1 MEPIEQQSARHEPST
16 EQDVRGMIR
25 NVIEEFLTTERRKAE
40 PAYKAELL
48 EERKRREQLER
59 QVNELVEENQKAKK
73 FAEESDRNAQ
83 IRAELQRLG
92 VTKVDLAHK
101 AIKDDIQR
109 TPDGTLVA
117 RTSEGELTAKEYLAK
132 FVQENPEFL
141 PARIAGGSG
150 MTTTPRHSGGSSIE
164 LESIRPGMSP
174 EEMQRVREQ
183 IAQVALQTWKGD

>member
-1 MEPIEQQSARHEPST
+1 MEHMDEQSSAQAPEP

-48 EERKRREQLER
+48 EERRRREQLER
-59 QVNELVEENQKAKK
+59 QVNQLVEENQKAKK

-83 IRAELQRLG
+83 IRSELQRLG
-92 VTKVDLAHK
+92 VMKIDLAHK
-101 AIKDDIQR
+101 AVKDDIQR
-109 TPDGTLVA
+109 TPDGALVA
-117 RTSEGELTAKEYLAK
+117 RTSEGEVTAKEYLAK

-150 MTTTPRHSGGSSIE
+150 MTTTPRHSSGSSIE

-183 IAQVALQTWKGD
+183 IAQVALQTWKGE

>member
-1 MEPIEQQSARHEPST
+1 MEPIEEQSAPREPNT

-40 PAYKAELL
+40 PAYKAELV
-48 EERKRREQLER
+48 EERRRREQLER
-59 QVNELVEENQKAKK
+59 QVNQLVEENQKAKK

-83 IRAELQRLG
+83 IRSELQRLG
-92 VTKVDLAHK
+92 VIKVELAHK
-101 AIKDDIQR
+101 AVKDDIQR
-109 TPDGTLVA
+109 TPDGALVA
-117 RTSEGELTAKEYLAK
+117 RTAEGELPVKEYLTK

-150 MTTTPRHSGGSSIE
+150 MTTAPRSSVGSGIE
-164 LESIRPGMSP
+164 LESIRPGMSA

-183 IAQVALQTWKGD
+183 IAQVALQAWKGE

>member
-1 MEPIEQQSARHEPST
+1 MEQQSVSQEPRT
-16 EQDVRGMIR
+16 EQDVRGMIH

-59 QVNELVEENQKAKK
+59 QVNQLVQENQQAKK
-73 FAEESDRNAQ
+73 LAEESDRNVQ
-83 IRAELQRLG
+83 IRSELQRLG
-92 VTKVDLAHK
+92 VTKIDLAHK

-109 TPDGTLVA
+109 TPDGVLVA
-117 RTSEGELTAKEYLAK
+117 RTAEGEVTAKDYLAK

-150 MTTTPRHSGGSSIE
+150 MTTTPHHGGGSNVE

-174 EEMQRVREQ
+174 EELQRVREK
-183 IAQVALQTWKGD
+183 IAQVALQAWKSE

>member
-1 MEPIEQQSARHEPST
+1 MEPMEQQSGRQEPST

-48 EERKRREQLER
+48 DERKRREQLER
-59 QVNELVEENQKAKK
+59 QVNQLVEENQKAKK
-73 FAEESDRNAQ
+73 FAEESDRNVQ
-83 IRAELQRLG
+83 IRSELQRLG
-92 VTKVDLAHK
+92 VTKIDLAHK
-101 AIKDDIQR
+101 AVRDDIQR
-109 TPDGTLVA
+109 TPEGALVA
-117 RTSEGELTAKEYLAK
+117 KTAEGEMTAKDYLAR

-174 EEMQRVREQ
+174 EDMQRVRDQ
-183 IAQVALQTWKGD
+183 IAQVALQAWKGE

>member
-1 MEPIEQQSARHEPST
+1 MEPMEQQSGRLEPST

-48 EERKRREQLER
+48 DERKRREQLER
-59 QVNELVEENQKAKK
+59 QVNQLVEENQKAKK
-73 FAEESDRNAQ
+73 FAEESDRNVQ
-83 IRAELQRLG
+83 IRSELQRLG
-92 VTKVDLAHK
+92 VTKIDLAHK
-101 AIKDDIQR
+101 AVRDDIQR
-109 TPDGTLVA
+109 TPEGTLVA
-117 RTSEGELTAKEYLAK
+117 RTAEGEMTAKDYLTR

-174 EEMQRVREQ
+174 EDMQRVRDQ
-183 IAQVALQTWKGD
+183 IAQVALQAWKGE

>member
-1 MEPIEQQSARHEPST
+1 MEPMEQQSARQEPST

-59 QVNELVEENQKAKK
+59 QVNQLVEENQRAKK

-83 IRAELQRLG
+83 IRSELQRLG
-92 VTKVDLAHK
+92 VTKIDLAHK
-101 AIKDDIQR
+101 AVKDDIQR
-109 TPDGTLVA
+109 TPDGALVA
-117 RTSEGELTAKEYLAK
+117 RTSEGELTAKEYLTK

-141 PARIAGGSG
+141 PARIAGVSG
-150 MTTTPRHSGGSSIE
+150 MTTTPRQCGGSSIE

-174 EEMQRVREQ
+174 EEMQRVRDQ
-183 IAQVALQTWKGD
+183 IAQVALQAWKGE

>member
-1 MEPIEQQSARHEPST
+1 MEPIEQQSARPEPST

-59 QVNELVEENQKAKK
+59 QVNQLVEENQKAKR

-83 IRAELQRLG
+83 IRSVLQRLG
-92 VTKVDLAHK
+92 VTKVDLAYK
-101 AIKDDIQR
+101 AVKDDIQR
-109 TPDGTLVA
+109 TPDGALVA
-117 RTSEGELTAKEYLAK
+117 KTSEGELPAKEYLAK

-150 MTTTPRHSGGSSIE
+150 MTTTPRQCGGSSIE

-183 IAQVALQTWKGD
+183 IAQVALQTWKGE

>member
-1 MEPIEQQSARHEPST
+1 MEQQSAPQEPRT
-16 EQDVRGMIR
+16 EQDVRGMIH

-40 PAYKAELL
+40 PAYKAELI

-59 QVNELVEENQKAKK
+59 QVNQLVEENQKAKK
-73 FAEESDRNAQ
+73 FAEESDRNVQ
-83 IRAELQRLG
+83 IRSELQRLG
-92 VTKVDLAHK
+92 VTKIDLAHK

-109 TPDGTLVA
+109 TPDGALVA
-117 RTSEGELTAKEYLAK
+117 KTAEGEMAAKDYLAK

-150 MTTTPRHSGGSSIE
+150 MTTTPHHNGGSSIE

-174 EEMQRVREQ
+174 EEMQRVREK
-183 IAQVALQTWKGD
+183 IAQVALQAWKSE

>member
-1 MEPIEQQSARHEPST
+1 MEHMDEQSSAQAPEP

-40 PAYKAELL
+40 PAYKAELV
-48 EERKRREQLER
+48 EERRRREQLER
-59 QVNELVEENQKAKK
+59 QVNQLVEENQKAKK

-83 IRAELQRLG
+83 IRSELQRLG
-92 VTKVDLAHK
+92 VVKVELAHK
-101 AIKDDIQR
+101 AVKDDIQR
-109 TPDGTLVA
+109 TPDGALVA
-117 RTSEGELTAKEYLAK
+117 KTADGELPVKEYLTK

-150 MTTTPRHSGGSSIE
+150 MKTTPRSSVGSGIE
-164 LESIRPGMSP
+164 MESIRPGMSP

-183 IAQVALQTWKGD
+183 IAQVALQTWKGE

>member
-1 MEPIEQQSARHEPST
+1 MDHMEEQSVRQEPNT

-59 QVNELVEENQKAKK
+59 QVNQLVEENQKAKQI
-73 FAEESDRNAQ
+73 AEASDRSVQ
-83 IRAELQRLG
+83 IRSELQRLG
-92 VTKVDLAHK
+92 VTKIDLAHK
-101 AIKDDIQR
+101 AVKDDIQR
-109 TPDGTLVA
+109 TAEGALVA
-117 RTSEGELTAKEYLAK
+117 KTAEGELTAKDYLAK
-132 FVQENPEFL
+132 FVQDNPEFL

-174 EEMQRVREQ
+174 EELQRVREQ
-183 IAQVALQTWKGD
+183 IAQVALQAWKGE

>member
-1 MEPIEQQSARHEPST
+1 MEQQSASQEPRT
-16 EQDVRGMIR
+16 EQDVRGMIH

-48 EERKRREQLER
+48 EERKRREQLEQ
-59 QVNELVEENQKAKK
+59 QVNQLVEENQKAKK
-73 FAEESDRNAQ
+73 FAEESDRNVQ
-83 IRAELQRLG
+83 IRSELQRLG
-92 VTKVDLAHK
+92 VTKIDLAHK

-109 TPDGTLVA
+109 TPDGALVA
-117 RTSEGELTAKEYLAK
+117 RTAEGEMAAKDYLAK

-150 MTTTPRHSGGSSIE
+150 MTTTPHHNSGSNVE

-174 EEMQRVREQ
+174 EELQRVREK
-183 IAQVALQTWKGD
+183 IAQVALQAWKSE

>member
-1 MEPIEQQSARHEPST
+1 MEPIEQQSARPEPST

-59 QVNELVEENQKAKK
+59 QVNQLVEENQKAKK

-83 IRAELQRLG
+83 IRSELQRLG
-92 VTKVDLAHK
+92 VTKVELAHK
-101 AIKDDIQR
+101 AVKDDIQR
-109 TPDGTLVA
+109 TPDGALVA
-117 RTSEGELTAKEYLAK
+117 RTSEGELPAKEYLAK

-183 IAQVALQTWKGD
+183 IAQVALQTWKGE

>member
-1 MEPIEQQSARHEPST
+1 MESMEQQSARQEATT

-59 QVNELVEENQKAKK
+59 QVNQLVEENQKAKK
-73 FAEESDRNAQ
+73 FAEESDRNVQ
-83 IRAELQRLG
+83 IRSELQRLG
-92 VTKVDLAHK
+92 VTKIDLAHK
-101 AIKDDIQR
+101 AVKDDIQR
-109 TPDGTLVA
+109 TQDGALVA
-117 RTSEGELTAKEYLAK
+117 RTAEGEITAKDYLAK

-150 MTTTPRHSGGSSIE
+150 MTTTPRQSGGSSIE
-164 LESIRPGMSP
+164 LDSIRPGMSP
-174 EEMQRVREQ
+174 EDMQRVREQ
-183 IAQVALQTWKGD
+183 IAQVALQAWKGE

>member
-1 MEPIEQQSARHEPST
+1 MEQQSGRLEPST

-48 EERKRREQLER
+48 DERKRREQLER
-59 QVNELVEENQKAKK
+59 QVNQLVEENQKAKK
-73 FAEESDRNAQ
+73 LAEESDRNVQ
-83 IRAELQRLG
+83 IRSELQRLG
-92 VTKVDLAHK
+92 VTKIDLAHK
-101 AIKDDIQR
+101 AVRDDIQR
-109 TPDGTLVA
+109 TPEGALVA
-117 RTSEGELTAKEYLAK
+117 RTAEGEMTAKDYLAK

-174 EEMQRVREQ
+174 EEMQRVRDQ
-183 IAQVALQTWKGD
+183 IAQVALQAWKGE

>member
-1 MEPIEQQSARHEPST
+1 MEPMERSVQQEPNT

-48 EERKRREQLER
+48 EERRRREQLER
-59 QVNELVEENQKAKK
+59 QVNQLVEENQKAKK
-73 FAEESDRNAQ
+73 FAEESDRNSQ
-83 IRAELQRLG
+83 IRSELQRLG
-92 VTKVDLAHK
+92 VTKIDLAHK
-101 AIKDDIQR
+101 AVKDDIQR
-109 TPDGTLVA
+109 TPDGALVA
-117 RTSEGELTAKEYLAK
+117 KTAEGEMSAKDYLAK

-150 MTTTPRHSGGSSIE
+150 MTTTPRPNGGSSIE

-174 EEMQRVREQ
+174 EEMQRVRDQ
-183 IAQVALQTWKGD
+183 IARVALQAWKGE

>member
-1 MEPIEQQSARHEPST
+1 MEPIEEQSARQEPNT

-40 PAYKAELL
+40 PAYKAELV
-48 EERKRREQLER
+48 EERRRREQLER
-59 QVNELVEENQKAKK
+59 QVNQLVEENQKAKK

-83 IRAELQRLG
+83 IRSELQRLG
-92 VTKVDLAHK
+92 VIKVELAHK
-101 AIKDDIQR
+101 AVKDDIQR
-109 TPDGTLVA
+109 TPDGALVA
-117 RTSEGELTAKEYLAK
+117 RTAEGELPVKEYLTK

-150 MTTTPRHSGGSSIE
+150 MTTAPRSSVGSGIE
-164 LESIRPGMSP
+164 LESIRPGMSA

-183 IAQVALQTWKGD
+183 IAQVALQTWKGE

>member
-1 MEPIEQQSARHEPST
+1 MEPIEEQSARREPNA

-40 PAYKAELL
+40 PAYKAELV
-48 EERKRREQLER
+48 EERRRREQLER
-59 QVNELVEENQKAKK
+59 QVNQLVEENQKAKK

-83 IRAELQRLG
+83 IRSELQRLG
-92 VTKVDLAHK
+92 VTKVELAHK
-101 AIKDDIQR
+101 AVKDDIQR
-109 TPDGTLVA
+109 TPEGALVA
-117 RTSEGELTAKEYLAK
+117 RTAEGELPVKEYLMK

-150 MTTTPRHSGGSSIE
+150 MTTPPRSSVGSGIE

-174 EEMQRVREQ
+174 DEMQRVREQ
-183 IAQVALQTWKGD
+183 IAQVALQTWKGE

>member
-1 MEPIEQQSARHEPST
+1 MEQQSGRLEPSA

-48 EERKRREQLER
+48 DERKRREQLER
-59 QVNELVEENQKAKK
+59 QVNQLVEENQKAKK
-73 FAEESDRNAQ
+73 FAEESDRNVQ
-83 IRAELQRLG
+83 IRSELQRLG
-92 VTKVDLAHK
+92 VTKIDLAHK
-101 AIKDDIQR
+101 AVRDDIQR
-109 TPDGTLVA
+109 TPEGALVA
-117 RTSEGELTAKEYLAK
+117 RTAEGEMTAKDYLAK

-174 EEMQRVREQ
+174 EDMQRVRDQ
-183 IAQVALQTWKGD
+183 IAQVALQAWKGE

>member
-1 MEPIEQQSARHEPST
+1 MEPIEEQSARQEPST

-40 PAYKAELL
+40 PAYKAELV
-48 EERKRREQLER
+48 EERRRREQLER
-59 QVNELVEENQKAKK
+59 QVNQLVEENQKAKK

-83 IRAELQRLG
+83 IRSELQRLG
-92 VTKVDLAHK
+92 VIKVELAHK
-101 AIKDDIQR
+101 AVKDDIQR
-109 TPDGTLVA
+109 TPDGALVA
-117 RTSEGELTAKEYLAK
+117 RTAEGELPVKEYLTK

-150 MTTTPRHSGGSSIE
+150 MTTAPRSSVGSGIE
-164 LESIRPGMSP
+164 LESIRPGMSA

-183 IAQVALQTWKGD
+183 IAQVALQTWKGE

>member
-1 MEPIEQQSARHEPST
+1 MEQQSTRQEPNT

-48 EERKRREQLER
+48 EERRRREQLER
-59 QVNELVEENQKAKK
+59 QVNQLVEENQKAKK
-73 FAEESDRNAQ
+73 FAEESDRNVQ
-83 IRAELQRLG
+83 IRSELQRLG
-92 VTKVDLAHK
+92 VTKIDLAHK
-101 AIKDDIQR
+101 AVRDDIQR
-109 TPDGTLVA
+109 TPEGALIA
-117 RTSEGELTAKEYLAK
+117 RTTEGELSAKDYLAK

-150 MTTTPRHSGGSSIE
+150 MTTTPRHSGVSSIE

-174 EEMQRVREQ
+174 EDMQRVREQ
-183 IAQVALQTWKGD
+183 IAQVALQAWKGE

>member
-1 MEPIEQQSARHEPST
+1 MEPMEQQSGRLEPSA

-48 EERKRREQLER
+48 DERKRREQLER
-59 QVNELVEENQKAKK
+59 QVNQLVEENQKAKK
-73 FAEESDRNAQ
+73 FAEESDRNVQ
-83 IRAELQRLG
+83 IRSELQRLG
-92 VTKVDLAHK
+92 VTKIDLAHK
-101 AIKDDIQR
+101 AVRDDIQR
-109 TPDGTLVA
+109 TPEGALVA
-117 RTSEGELTAKEYLAK
+117 RTAEGEMTAKDYLAK

-174 EEMQRVREQ
+174 EDMQRVRDQ
-183 IAQVALQTWKGD
+183 IAQVALQAWKGE

>member
-1 MEPIEQQSARHEPST
+1 MEPMEQQSGRLEPST

-48 EERKRREQLER
+48 DERKRREQLER
-59 QVNELVEENQKAKK
+59 QVNQLVEENQKAKK
-73 FAEESDRNAQ
+73 LAEESDRNVQ
-83 IRAELQRLG
+83 IRSELQRLG
-92 VTKVDLAHK
+92 VTKIDLAHK
-101 AIKDDIQR
+101 AVRDDIQR
-109 TPDGTLVA
+109 TPEGALVA
-117 RTSEGELTAKEYLAK
+117 RTAEGEMTAKDYLAK

-174 EEMQRVREQ
+174 EEMQRVRDQ
-183 IAQVALQTWKGD
+183 IAQVALQAWKGE

>member
-1 MEPIEQQSARHEPST
+1 MEHMDEQSSAQAPEP

-48 EERKRREQLER
+48 EERRRREQLER
-59 QVNELVEENQKAKK
+59 QVNQLVEENQKAKK

-83 IRAELQRLG
+83 IRSELQRLG
-92 VTKVDLAHK
+92 VMKIDLAHK
-101 AIKDDIQR
+101 AVKDDIQR
-109 TPDGTLVA
+109 TPDGALIA
-117 RTSEGELTAKEYLAK
+117 RTSEGEVTAKEYLAK

-183 IAQVALQTWKGD
+183 IAQVALQTWKGE